1 MSSDS
6 PIQFERSGAVA
17 TLWLNRP
24 QVRNAINTRLL
35 EELGRALER
44 VETDEA
50 IRTLVVRGRGA
61 GFCAGADLSEIGAG
75 DALQAAVREDRWV
88 SVFQRLGRLPV
99 PVVAAAH
106 GFALG
111 GGFLLSLYC
120 DWRLVAEGT
129 KLGFP
134 PVARKLVPDWGLRRV
149 ALWVGPARTQQL
161 VLTAGILDA
170 EQALRWGLVD
180 QIVRLEEL
188 DGAVVRTA
196 EQLSQSERADV
207 AAIRRRFT
215 SDQ

>member
-1 MSSDS
+1 M
-6 PIQFERSGAVA
+6 A

-24 QVRNAINTRLL
+24 QVRNAIDTRLL

-61 GFCAGADLSEIGAG
+61 GFCAGADLSEVGAG
-75 DALQAAVREDRWV
+75 EALQAAVREDRWV
-88 SVFQRLGRLPV
+88 SVFQRLARLPV
-99 PVVAAAH
+99 PVLAAMH

-120 DWRLVAEGT
+120 DSRLVTEGT

-134 PVARKLVPDWGLRRV
+134 PLARKLVPDWGLKRV

-161 VLTAGILDA
+161 LLTAGILDA
-170 EQALRWGLVD
+170 EQALCHGLVD
-180 QIVRLEEL
+180 QIVRLDEL
-188 DGAVVRTA
+188 DDAVLRTA
-196 EQLSQSERADV
+196 EQLSQCDRADV
-207 AAIRRRFT
+207 AAVRTRFT
-215 SDQ
+215 SDE